1 MKHLKI
7 ISATVFAAVF
17 FYSMLPLTIQ
27 AAQTATAG
35 QGRSLTLPQLLIFG
49 IVMGWYL
56 YNHFKDKIR
65 ALFTKKQKP

>member
-1 MKHLKI
+1 M
-7 ISATVFAAVF
+7 ATVLISSF
-17 FYSMLPLTIQ
+17 FYFMFPDAVS
-27 AAQTATAG
+27 AANDSASE